1 MKESSSLLRSS
12 AANESAVNAPLRDFS
27 TTWRVLPISGLAMII
42 GVVAAYVAVALL
54 KLIGF
59 FTNLFFYQRVSDAFS
74 SPAGAVWP
82 RSAISLGQHHL
93 GWLALFVP
101 VIGGVIVG
109 LMARF
114 GSDKIRGHG
123 IPEAIE
129 AILLRGAKVEPRV
142 AILKPISAAV
152 AIGSGGPFG
161 AEGPIIMTGGAFGS
175 LIAQFFHLTSAERKI
190 LLVAGAAAG
199 MSATFAAPFAA
210 VLLAVELLLFEW
222 KPRSFIPVV
231 LASVAA
237 EGARIHLLGRGPI
250 FPVPAHDVTYSPAIM
265 FGCLLTGLL
274 AGVLAGLLS
283 NFVYAVE
290 DAFAHLKGV
299 HWMWWPAIGGV
310 VVGIGGLI
318 YPRALG
324 VGYDVIGDLLK
335 GNITLNLILGVL
347 LVKSLIWGISLGS
360 GTSGGVLAPLLMMG
374 GSLGALLAL
383 FLPNQGMGFWPLISM
398 GAILSGALGAPLTG
412 VIFSFE
418 LTSDYHSIF
427 PLLIA
432 CMAAHAF
439 TALTL
444 PRSILTEKLSR
455 RGHHLTREYIVDPME
470 SLAAEDVMRTNISA
484 FPADSTLAEV
494 KQVVD
499 HGQNGRGQR
508 VYPVIDRNR
517 CLVGVLTRSDL
528 MKVLSHIT
536 PGEVSHLR
544 LSDLVG
550 KEPVVAY
557 PEEPLR
563 VVVNRMAATTLT
575 RFPVVKRGPERELMG
590 MIAIDDLL
598 KARELTLEEEQ
609 RRERVLRL
617 RMPASLRW
625 RGPEG
630 KTSKE
635 KQEEKVG

>member
-1 MKESSSLLRSS
+1 MKEKSP
-12 AANESAVNAPLRDFS
+12 ANGSPAVNQDSFPSVPLRDFS
-27 TTWRVLPISGLAMII
+27 TTWRVLPISGLALII

-54 KLIGF
+54 RLIGF
-59 FTNLFFYQRVSDAFS
+59 FTNLFFFQKISTDFN

-82 RSAISLGQHHL
+82 LREISLHGHHL

-101 VIGGVIVG
+101 VIGGILVG

-142 AILKPISAAV
+142 AVLKPVSAAI

-175 LIAQFFHLTSAERKI
+175 LIAQFFHLTSAERKT

-237 EGARIHLLGRGPI
+237 EAARIHLLGWGPI
-250 FPVPAHDVTYSPAIM
+250 FPVPAHEVTFSPLVM
-265 FGCLLTGLL
+265 FGCLLSGLL
-274 AGVLAGLLS
+274 AGALAGLLS
-283 NFVYAVE
+283 NFVYGVE
-290 DAFAHLKGV
+290 DAFAHLKKV
-299 HWMWWPAIGGV
+299 HWMWWPAIGGL

-335 GNITLNLILGVL
+335 GNITLKLILGVL
-347 LVKSLIWGISLGS
+347 LVKSVIWAISLGS

-383 FLPNQGMGFWPLISM
+383 FLPNQGLGFWPLICM

-412 VIFSFE
+412 VIFAFE

-455 RGHHLTREYIVDPME
+455 RGHHLTREYVVDPME
-470 SLAAEDVMRTNISA
+470 VLAVEDVMRTSISA
-484 FPADSTLAEV
+484 FPADSTLGEIQQA
-494 KQVVD
+494 VD
-499 HGQNGRGQR
+499 HTQTDRGQR
-508 VYPVIDRNR
+508 IYPVINLDRQ
-517 CLVGVLTRSDL
+517 LVGVITRNDLTRILANVD
-528 MKVLSHIT
+528 
-536 PGEVSHLR
+536 PAEVNHLR
-544 LSDLVG
+544 LADLLA
-550 KEPVVAY
+550 KPPIVAY

-563 VVVNRMAATTLT
+563 VVVNRMASTQVT
-575 RFPVVKRGPERELMG
+575 RFPVVKHGPDPELLG
-590 MIAIDDLL
+590 MVAIEDLL
-598 KARELTLEEEQ
+598 RARELSLEEEHH
-609 RRERVLRL
+609 RERVLRL
-617 RMPASLRW
+617 RIPASLRW
-625 RGPEG
+625 RGPAD
-630 KTSKE
+630 KKE
-635 KQEEKVG
+635 EPAEKVS